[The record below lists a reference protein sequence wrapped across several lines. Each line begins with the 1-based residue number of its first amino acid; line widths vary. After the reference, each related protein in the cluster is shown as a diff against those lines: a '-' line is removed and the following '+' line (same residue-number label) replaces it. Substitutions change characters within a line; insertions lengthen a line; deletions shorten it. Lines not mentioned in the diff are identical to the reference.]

1 VRVLRYHQGVAD
13 KVAFMRQW
21 PTFYDVCHSA
31 MNAPWFKEEK
41 AMVALPPVGPGGKAI
56 STYTASWRFGVVK
69 TAPNLD
75 ATKEVMRFLVSPKT
89 AAEMART
96 S

>member
-1 VRVLRYHQGVAD
+1 MMVENL
-13 KVAFMRQW
+13 
-21 PTFYDVCHSA
+21 TSYDVCHST

-75 ATKEVMRFLVSPKT
+75 ATKEVRRFLVSPKT